1 LDQRTKN
8 QFSVA
13 EELEDIQALV
23 NELRVELEAA
33 DVQKQRGVGEG
44 LTAPGNKH
52 A

>member
-8 QFSVA
+8 QFSVTD
-13 EELEDIQALV
+13 ELEDIQSLV

-33 DVQKQRGVGEG
+33 DVEKQAEAGGRIITPDNE
-44 LTAPGNKH
+44 H